1 MFNVPQNGS
10 MQYGTVSELS
20 LFYGIVSETMQHVPN
35 IPCSGIVCSKRHSL
49 LVTPS
54 LNASKV
60 KITLLT
66 TTKLE
71 KPSLKLFRN
80 LMKIRS
86 RHIKKPKEPMPF
98 NL

>member
-1 MFNVPQNGS
+1 MKLLKLRKLPIQAW
-10 MQYGTVSELS
+10 T
-20 LFYGIVSETMQHVPN
+20 IVST
-35 IPCSGIVCSKRHSL
+35 KSL
-49 LVTPS
+49 KTVVTPS